1 MSATAG
7 DDSSSAGEGE
17 GVDKCT
23 VTFSVDPATGVL
35 QVAESK
41 GRLLRDIRS
50 GKWFWFKLIAFVV
63 AIVSLFVGYKVYT
76 GMR

>member
-1 MSATAG
+1 VSG
-7 DDSSSAGEGE
+7 DSSEAE

-23 VTFSVDPATGVL
+23 VTFSIDPATGIL

-41 GRLLRDIRS
+41 GKLLRDIRS
-50 GKWFWFKLIAFVV
+50 GKWFWLKLIALVV
-63 AIVSLFVGYKVYT
+63 AIVSLFVGFKVYT